1 MTNNDF
7 VYIVFEQTPEN
18 IAAYNGLTTQFPEI
32 PQEQRERELI
42 LRNDMQYQIAGNT
55 LEPVLDEHK
64 KYQVPKKF
72 QLFKVPV
79 SEFRALAKAYSAFDY
94 ELYSYGQIA
103 QLLRKYNDIAPKE
116 DLI

>member
-1 MTNNDF
+1 MTNSDF

-18 IAAYNGLTTQFPEI
+18 IAAYNGLTSQFPEI

-42 LRNDMQYQIAGNT
+42 LRNDMQYQISGNT
-55 LEPVLDEHK
+55 LSPVLDNNGN
-64 KYQVPKKF
+64 YQAPKKF
-72 QLFKVPV
+72 QLFKVPKN
-79 SEFRALAKAYSAFDY
+79 EFRSLAKAYSAFDY

-103 QLLRKYNDIAPKE
+103 QLLRKYNNLAPAE